1 MTEPT
6 PAVPGLAGRVAFI
19 TGAARGQGRSHAVAL
34 ARAGADIIATD
45 CCQQLAS
52 VPYPMSTPADL
63 AETAALVEEAG
74 GRCATAK
81 ADVRSA
87 GELDKAVAA
96 GLEQFGRLDIVVAN
110 AGICTWQTWDETA
123 MDVWQDT
130 LDINLTGVWNT
141 LVVGAPHLIRAGG
154 GSMIATSS
162 TAGLKGLPF
171 LGPYVAAKHGVVG
184 IANALANE
192 LARHSIRVNTIHP
205 TGVNTPLVT
214 ASLGN
219 LDPML
224 EQNPD
229 LGPLFMNALPVQ
241 ILEPREISNAVL
253 FLASDESAYVT
264 GVQLSVDAGSTNR

>member
-1 MTEPT
+1 M
-6 PAVPGLAGRVAFI
+6 AGRVAGKVAFI
-19 TGAARGQGRSHAVAL
+19 TGAARGQGRSHAVRL
-34 ARAGADIIATD
+34 AEEGADIIAVDICEDVPTVKYAM
-45 CCQQLAS
+45 AS
-52 VPYPMSTPADL
+52 KEEF
-63 AETAALVEEAG
+63 AETGRLVEALD
-74 GRCATAK
+74 RRVVTVK
-81 ADVRSA
+81 ADVRDQDA
-87 GELDKAVAA
+87 LREGVDAAVAE
-96 GLEQFGRLDIVVAN
+96 LGRLDIVVAN
-110 AGICTWQTWDETA
+110 AGICTWQTWDETP

-130 LDINLTGVWNT
+130 LDINLTGVWNA

-192 LARHSIRVNTIHP
+192 LACHSIRVNTIHP

-224 EQNPD
+224 EKNPN
-229 LGPLFMNALPVQ
+229 LGPLFMNALPIE

-253 FLASDESAYVT
+253 FLASDESSYVT

>member
-1 MTEPT
+1 M
-6 PAVPGLAGRVAFI
+6 AGRVAGKVAFI
-19 TGAARGQGRSHAVAL
+19 TGAARGQGRSHALRL
-34 ARAGADIIATD
+34 AQEGADIIAVDLCEDVPTVKYSM
-45 CCQQLAS
+45 AS
-52 VPYPMSTPADL
+52 KEDL
-63 AETAALVEEAG
+63 AETARQVEALDRRVV
-74 GRCATAK
+74 TAK
-81 ADVRSA
+81 ADVRDQA
-87 GELDKAVAA
+87 ALATAVDAAVAD
-96 GLEQFGRLDIVVAN
+96 LGRLDIVVAN
-110 AGICTWQTWDETA
+110 AGICTWQTWDETP

-130 LDINLTGVWNT
+130 IDINLTGVWNT
-141 LVVGAPHLIRAGG
+141 LVVGARHLVEAGG

-184 IANALANE
+184 IVNALANE
-192 LARHSIRVNTIHP
+192 LARYSIRVNTVHP

-224 EQNPD
+224 DQNPD
-229 LGPLFMNALPVQ
+229 LRPLFNNALPVE

>member
-1 MTEPT
+1 M
-6 PAVPGLAGRVAFI
+6 AGRVAGKVAFI
-19 TGAARGQGRSHAVAL
+19 TGAGRGQGRSHAVRL
-34 ARAGADIIATD
+34 AEEGADIIAVDICEDVPTVKYAM
-45 CCQQLAS
+45 AS
-52 VPYPMSTPADL
+52 KEEL
-63 AETAALVEEAG
+63 AETGRLVEALD
-74 GRCATAK
+74 RRVVTVK
-81 ADVRSA
+81 ADVRDQDA
-87 GELDKAVAA
+87 LREGVDAAVAE
-96 GLEQFGRLDIVVAN
+96 LGRLDIVVAN
-110 AGICTWQTWDETA
+110 AGVCTWQTWDQTA

-192 LARHSIRVNTIHP
+192 LACHSIRVNTVHP

-224 EQNPD
+224 EKNPN
-229 LGPLFMNALPVQ
+229 LGPLFMNALPVE

-253 FLASDESAYVT
+253 FLASDESSYVT

>member
-1 MTEPT
+1 
-6 PAVPGLAGRVAFI
+6 VRLAEE
-19 TGAARGQGRSHAVAL
+19 
-34 ARAGADIIATD
+34 GADIIAVDICEDVATVKYSM
-45 CCQQLAS
+45 AS
-52 VPYPMSTPADL
+52 EEEL
-63 AETAALVEEAG
+63 AETARLVEKLD
-74 GRCATAK
+74 RKVVTVK
-81 ADVRSA
+81 ADVRDQA
-87 GELDKAVAA
+87 ALAA
-96 GLEQFGRLDIVVAN
+96 GVQAAVDELGRLDIVVAN
-110 AGICTWQTWDETA
+110 AGVCTWQTWDDTA

-130 LDINLTGVWNT
+130 IDINLTGVWNT
-141 LVVGAPHLIRAGG
+141 LVVGAPHLIKAGG

-192 LARHSIRVNTIHP
+192 LARYSIRVNTVHP

-224 EQNPD
+224 EDNPN
-229 LGPLFMNALPVQ
+229 LGPLFMNALPVE